1 MRDSREEKGPNAT
14 NTPYFASDK
23 RDSGATL
30 VCSSVIV
37 KQCPEPGNDA
47 PNGHQHSRY
56 IAASNLTTHT
66 QKKIP
71 HTFLYFYLTL
81 ARVPTRHHLFAR
93 GARDL
98 AHFGLLWRR
107 AQHVLCPAAVQ
118 RSLKY
123 TQTLLLLFLGVGGG
137 SMVADAAPLGHYYL
151 CIHLCSHWNN
161 SRAPAAAFPSSVG
174 GQHQSRS
181 AAFLIQ
187 LDVPA
192 ARGLNRSNRKEQQK
206 EQEQPP
212 FRGGFKAKPP
222 SMGDHCLYYPCR
234 LTHL

>member
-1 MRDSREEKGPNAT
+1 M
-14 NTPYFASDK
+14 
-23 RDSGATL
+23 
-30 VCSSVIV
+30 CSSVIV
-37 KQCPEPGNDA
+37 KQCPKPGNDA
-47 PNGHQHSRY
+47 PNGHQHSCY
-56 IAASNLTTHT
+56 IAASNLTT
-66 QKKIP
+66 KKIP

-81 ARVPTRHHLFAR
+81 ARVPTRHHLCAR

-107 AQHVLCPAAVQ
+107 ARHVLCPSAVQ

-123 TQTLLLLFLGVGGG
+123 TQTLLLLFFLGRGGGG
-137 SMVADAAPLGHYYL
+137 SMLGWWPMQLRWAIITY
-151 CIHLCSHWNN
+151 
-161 SRAPAAAFPSSVG
+161 AFIFVLIGTIAGPPPQPSLLRG

-192 ARGLNRSNRKEQQK
+192 ARGLSRSNRKEQQK

-212 FRGGFKAKPP
+212 FRGGGGFKAKPT